1 MMTHE
6 EKAFMNGISL
16 LQKADTEFLLFLRR
30 LFSGYRVG
38 LANMQSEALFDT
50 DVDALEALIQEQDSI
65 VGIFDDAIGRRKT
78 DNVVYIN

>member
-6 EKAFMNGISL
+6 ERAFMNGISL

-50 DVDALEALIQEQDSI
+50 DVEALEALIQEQDSI
-65 VGIFDDAIGRRKT
+65 VGIFDDAIGRRKP
-78 DNVVYIN
+78 DNVAYIN